1 MFILRYGSQGPRVE
15 QLQLALSRTHTYQ
28 GNIDGIF
35 GWRTRDAV
43 FHFQRMHG
51 LLPDGVVGEQTWAA
65 ILPYLRGYQLHT
77 IRPGDT
83 VSRIAGEYDTI
94 AQSILQ
100 ANPGLD
106 VYNLTIGEMLAV
118 PLHFPIVPTNI
129 AFTSDV
135 LDMVI
140 DGLLVRYPFLQDE
153 IIGQSVLGTD
163 IYAISIGDGETEVF
177 YNASHHANEWITTPV
192 LMQFLEEY
200 AQAVQEKGR
209 IRGYAAEELFHATTL
224 YVVPMVNPDGV
235 DLVTGVWGEDEK
247 PYRRAAAIAAHYPQ
261 IPFPRGWKANLAGV
275 DLNLNYPAEWEQ
287 AREIKF
293 ALGYTTPA
301 PMYYVGAAP
310 LSQPET
316 RALNA
321 FTLRHDFALTIS
333 YHTQGEVIYWKFLDY
348 NPVGSYEIAQ
358 QFAAVSGYAAEQTPY
373 ASGFA
378 GYKDWFIQTYN
389 RPGYTIEAGYGVSPL
404 PLRQFPTIYRDNI
417 GILVLGIALAAKR

>member
-15 QLQLALSRTHTYQ
+15 QLQLALTRAHTYQ

-43 FHFQRMHG
+43 FRFQRMHG
-51 LLPDGVVGEQTWAA
+51 LLPDGVVGERTWTA

-83 VSRIAGEYDTI
+83 VYRIAGEYETTTQ
-94 AQSILQ
+94 AILQ

-106 VYNLTIGEMLAV
+106 IYNLAVGEMLAV
-118 PLHFPIVPTNI
+118 PLRFPVVPTNI

-135 LDMVI
+135 LEMVI

-163 IYAISIGDGETEVF
+163 LYAISIGDGPTEVF

-192 LMQFLEEY
+192 LMQFVEEY
-200 AQAVQEKGR
+200 AQAVQENGR
-209 IRGYAAEELFHATTL
+209 IRGFSAQELYHKATL
-224 YVVPMVNPDGV
+224 YLVPMVNPDGV
-235 DLVTGVWGEDEK
+235 DLVTGVWGEEEK
-247 PYRRAAAIAAHYPQ
+247 PYRRAASIAAHYPQ
-261 IPFPRGWKANLAGV
+261 IPFPSGWKANLAGV

-293 ALGYTTPA
+293 AMGYTTPA
-301 PMYYVGAAP
+301 PMYYVGVAP

-316 RALNA
+316 RAVNA
-321 FTLRHDFALTIS
+321 FTLRATTL
-333 YHTQGEVIYWKFLDY
+333 L
-348 NPVGSYEIAQ
+348 
-358 QFAAVSGYAAEQTPY
+358 
-373 ASGFA
+373 
-378 GYKDWFIQTYN
+378 
-389 RPGYTIEAGYGVSPL
+389 
-404 PLRQFPTIYRDNI
+404 
-417 GILVLGIALAAKR
+417 